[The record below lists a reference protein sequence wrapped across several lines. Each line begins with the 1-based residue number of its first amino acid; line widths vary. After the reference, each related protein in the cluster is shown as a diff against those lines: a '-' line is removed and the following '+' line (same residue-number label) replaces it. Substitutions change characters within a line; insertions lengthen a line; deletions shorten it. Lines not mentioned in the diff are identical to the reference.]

1 MIRNEIGNKKK
12 IALGLAWIW
21 FAYRLALFLNENPL
35 SLIISS
41 HFPLSPSSPAR
52 TGGSHPQ
59 EPPACPVREPGPS
72 TLAIVAGLR
81 APKLS
86 DCTALTLALGEPRLN
101 TDASG
106 SRFRYYVQLAQKPRP
121 RFALKKTHAARIT
134 SRITSGAARGRG
146 RVTWRAFF
154 L

>member
-1 MIRNEIGNKKK
+1 M
-12 IALGLAWIW
+12 
-21 FAYRLALFLNENPL
+21 
-35 SLIISS
+35 
-41 HFPLSPSSPAR
+41 
-52 TGGSHPQ
+52 
-59 EPPACPVREPGPS
+59 PPATRKSPPQGMARHPPPA